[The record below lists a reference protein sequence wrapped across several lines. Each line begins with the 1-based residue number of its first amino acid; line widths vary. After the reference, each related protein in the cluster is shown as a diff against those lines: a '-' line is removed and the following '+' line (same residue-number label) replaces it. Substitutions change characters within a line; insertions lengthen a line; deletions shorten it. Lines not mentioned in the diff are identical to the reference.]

1 MSKEIR
7 EMNKKYL
14 DLFEEINL
22 INSRFANMYLTMT
35 ENKKN
40 IRKCSEVTSQIT
52 ELLKL
57 KLMEEE

>member
-22 INSRFANMYLTMT
+22 INSRFANMYLTIT

-40 IRKCSEVTSQIT
+40 IREHS
-52 ELLKL
+52 ELLKP
-57 KLMEEE
+57 KEDKDE